1 MIERKR
7 GCPAIVATRNDHA
20 LPSRFLLAGL
30 RPARMVHGTSGSAL
44 TFARCTRS
52 LIHMKRLR
60 VFQTFVHS
68 VFSRALRA
76 RSHGMRDQ
84 SPALFT
90 KTSHGIDD
98 RPHSR
103 SAGLL
108 TDRFALRLLTGL
120 RPVRIVRGTSGPAL
134 FTFEALPTSSRGVA
148 ARMVCETRGLAL
160 VAPRRQRAP
169 PHASWPVR
177 SDTLL
182 PDTDRSGE

>member
-76 RSHGMRDQ
+76 CSHGMRDQ

-120 RPVRIVRGTSGPAL
+120 RPVRMVRGTSGPAL
-134 FTFEALPTSSRGVA
+134 FTFEAPLRLRAALPRDGLRDQRSRTQPRLA
-148 ARMVCETRGLAL
+148 DSARHRTPAG
-160 VAPRRQRAP
+160 
-169 PHASWPVR
+169 
-177 SDTLL
+177 
-182 PDTDRSGE
+182 RSGVTR